1 MIEQPDLKWI
11 KRWSIVPML
20 TVDVVGAAVALV
32 VAARSGDGW
41 ATVSWMAAFVAVSA
55 LPIQLIAFHRL
66 RVGRTSRNLSVLTAV
81 AVVATIATGVGG
93 VAARTIG
100 PLVVALIGLT
110 TTQLNARWY
119 TRLSRE
125 VQTELATGSPVP
137 DFEVLD
143 LDGTTVTPASFA
155 GQPVVFVFIRGNWCP
170 LCVAQVRELAAD
182 YQLLA
187 AHGVEVALVSPQPL
201 DETRDLAE
209 RFDVAFRYL
218 VDPGAAAAR
227 QLGILHEGGVPPG
240 VTQLGY
246 EADTVFPTVV
256 VVDGNGTI
264 VFSDQTDDY
273 RIRPEPRLF
282 LEALELPTSTP

>member
-1 MIEQPDLKWI
+1 M
-11 KRWSIVPML
+11 
-20 TVDVVGAAVALV
+20 
-32 VAARSGDGW
+32 
-41 ATVSWMAAFVAVSA
+41 
-55 LPIQLIAFHRL
+55 
-66 RVGRTSRNLSVLTAV
+66 
-81 AVVATIATGVGG
+81 
-93 VAARTIG
+93 
-100 PLVVALIGLT
+100 VVALIGLT
-110 TTQLNARWY
+110 TTQLYARWY

-125 VQTELATGSPVP
+125 VRVELSVGAPVP
-137 DFEVLD
+137 HFEVVD
-143 LDGTTVTPASFA
+143 LDGTTVTPALFA

-187 AHGVEVALVSPQPL
+187 AHNVEVALVSPQPL
-201 DETRDLAE
+201 AETRELAE
-209 RFDVAFRYL
+209 RFDVSFRYL

-273 RIRPEPRLF
+273 RIRPEPQLF
-282 LEALELPTSTP
+282 LEALGLPTTAR